1 MSADRLGLNIT
12 GAPSLP
18 FADETPPQVAALLA
32 EAGAAYGDEAQA
44 ETLLRAAQHT
54 DPQSLPTYF
63 ALYKFYFYRHRLPE
77 AERVT
82 LEALA
87 VAAAQGG
94 FDANWTRLH
103 CRSADWAV
111 ATGPARF
118 YLFSLKAL
126 AFIRLRLDRSGE
138 SAAALL
144 AKLAEL
150 DPGDQVGGSVI
161 RSLAVCNRQRSVS

>member
-1 MSADRLGLNIT
+1 MPAKRLGLSAA
-12 GAPSLP
+12 GAPTLP
-18 FADETPPQVAALLA
+18 FADEVPPRVAALLA
-32 EAGAAYGDEAQA
+32 EAGAAYADAERT

-54 DPQSLPTYF
+54 DPQSLPAWF
-63 ALYKFYFYRHRLPE
+63 ALYKFYFYCHRLPE

-94 FDANWTRLH
+94 FDADWERLH
-103 CRSADWAV
+103 GGSADWAA

-126 AFIRLRLDRSGE
+126 AFIRLRLGRVAE
-138 SAAALL
+138 SAALL

-150 DPGDQVGGSVI
+150 DPADRVGGSVI
-161 RSLAVCNRQRSVS
+161 RSLAVSSPQKRIP

>member
-1 MSADRLGLNIT
+1 MSADRLGLSAT
-12 GAPSLP
+12 GAVSFP
-18 FADETPPQVAALLA
+18 FADEIPPRVAALLA
-32 EAGAAYGDEAQA
+32 EAGAAYGDEARA
-44 ETLLRAAQHT
+44 ETLLRAAQRT

-63 ALYKFYFYRHRLPE
+63 ALYKFYFYRNRLPE
-77 AERVT
+77 AESVT

-103 CRSADWAV
+103 GGSADWATV
-111 ATGPARF
+111 VGPTRF

-126 AFIRLRLDRSGE
+126 AFIRLRLDRPRE
-138 SAAALL
+138 STALL

-161 RSLAVCNRQRSVS
+161 RSLAEHNRQRSVS

>member
-1 MSADRLGLNIT
+1 MPADRLGLSAA
-12 GAPSLP
+12 GAPSFP
-18 FADETPPQVAALLA
+18 FAEETPPRVAALLA
-32 EAGAAYGDEAQA
+32 EAGAAYRDEQRA
-44 ETLLRAAQHT
+44 EALLRAAQHA
-54 DPQSLPTYF
+54 DPQSLPAWF

-77 AERVT
+77 AERVA

-94 FDANWTRLH
+94 FDADWTRLH
-103 CRSADWAV
+103 CRSADWAA

-126 AFIRLRLDRSGE
+126 AFIRLRLDRAAE
-138 SAAALL
+138 SAALL

-150 DPGDQVGGSVI
+150 DPADRVGGSVI
-161 RSLAVCNRQRSVS
+161 RSLAAPDR